1 MSVLSEAFHDC
12 GEGVI
17 TKGQLI
23 RLMRDQ
29 LPGVGLTQGPAPV
42 QGLVCDGSGGRVVSD
57 DMGDIEEFLRHMSE
71 ENKIM
76 VEGEDIYEI

>member
-1 MSVLSEAFHDC
+1 MDVGVL
-12 GEGVI
+12 
-17 TKGQLI
+17 
-23 RLMRDQ
+23 
-29 LPGVGLTQGPAPV
+29 
-42 QGLVCDGSGGRVVSD
+42 D

>member
-1 MSVLSEAFHDC
+1 MMCILCEAFQDC

-17 TKGQLI
+17 TRGQLI
-23 RLMRDQ
+23 RLLRDQ
-29 LPGVGLTQGPAPV
+29 LPGGLALTQGPGLG
-42 QGLVCDGSGGRVVSD
+42 QGQGGVPGAVLD

-71 ENKIM
+71 QNKIM

>member
-1 MSVLSEAFHDC
+1 MLQEKQDAMMSILFEAFQDC

-23 RLMRDQ
+23 RLMGDQ
-29 LPGVGLTQGPAPV
+29 LAVRLGQGQGQGVA
-42 QGLVCDGSGGRVVSD
+42 SVVLD
-57 DMGDIEEFLRHMSE
+57 DMSDIEEFLRHMSE
-71 ENKIM
+71 QNKIM

>member
-1 MSVLSEAFHDC
+1 MSILCEAFQDC

-29 LPGVGLTQGPAPV
+29 LPGGLTQGP
-42 QGLVCDGSGGRVVSD
+42 GLGVDVGVLD

>member
-1 MSVLSEAFHDC
+1 MSILCEAFQDC

-23 RLMRDQ
+23 RLLRDQ
-29 LPGVGLTQGPAPV
+29 LPGGLAQG
-42 QGLVCDGSGGRVVSD
+42 QGLGPGVVD

-71 ENKIM
+71 QNKIM

>member
-1 MSVLSEAFHDC
+1 MSILCEAFQDC

-23 RLMRDQ
+23 RLLRDQ
-29 LPGVGLTQGPAPV
+29 LPGGLTQG
-42 QGLVCDGSGGRVVSD
+42 QGLGQGLGPGVVD

-71 ENKIM
+71 QNKIM